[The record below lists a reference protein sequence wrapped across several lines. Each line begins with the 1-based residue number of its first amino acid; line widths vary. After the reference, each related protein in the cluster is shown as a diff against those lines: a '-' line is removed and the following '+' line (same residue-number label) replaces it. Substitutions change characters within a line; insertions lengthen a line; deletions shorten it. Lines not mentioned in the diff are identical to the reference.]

1 MLFAFAENLSTLK
14 KALRER
20 THKTKETGLC
30 VIRISNSRFALSPK
44 RDDAC
49 GLEYDDVYPVC
60 RDATKEWIDGFK
72 SEISYS
78 AGFGSFG
85 RDPVHV
91 ERSFNRVE

>member
-1 MLFAFAENLSTLK
+1 M
-14 KALRER
+14 AL
-20 THKTKETGLC
+20 GAIC
-30 VIRISNSRFALSPK
+30 ISDSRFAPNPK
-44 RDDAC
+44 CDNAC
-49 GLEYDDVYPVC
+49 GIEYNDVDPACV
-60 RDATKEWIDGFK
+60 DATKEWIDEFK